1 MAPEASAVAYS
12 AYPPSRTDCKN
23 RDSHTCPDGESAHVI
38 PYRLEFAGHLNT
50 KNKGKLRSERLRS
63 ISVSKKLT
71 PVARIRTSTSRGSC
85 RSFGTADQIA
95 GRRK

>member
-1 MAPEASAVAYS
+1 MAPEASGVTYS

-38 PYRLEFAGHLNT
+38 PCRLDFAGHPNT

-71 PVARIRTSTSRGSC
+71 PAARTRISTSRGSC
-85 RSFGTADQIA
+85 LGFGTADQIA
-95 GRRK
+95 GCRK